1 MNDQPIVVLITAPS
15 QEVARQI
22 AITLLEQR
30 LAACVNV
37 LPGIRSYYTWKGQP
51 QEDQEVLLLVK
62 TRSALFESR
71 LVPAVRAVHPYE
83 LPEIIALPISMG
95 LEGYLNWIDEETGRG
110 KARNNL
116 TD

>member
-15 QEVARQI
+15 LDVARQI
-22 AITLLEQR
+22 ATALLEQK

-37 LPGIRSYYTWKGQP
+37 LPGVRSYYNWKDKP

-62 TRSALFESR
+62 TRLALFENR
-71 LVPAVRAVHPYE
+71 LIPAVQAVHPYE

-95 LEGYLNWIDEETGRG
+95 LEGYLNWINAETSEE
-110 KARNNL
+110 
-116 TD
+116 